1 MAADDV
7 KYRGNCLCGQ
17 IALEVEGAPLR
28 ACYCHCNNCR
38 TWHAAPVNAVA
49 VWPSAAVRIARGE
62 EMLAHFAHAASDRHW
77 CTNCG
82 SGLFNRL
89 RDDLIAVYA
98 AVVVDSGF
106 VHEAACH
113 IHCDEA
119 VMDLHDDVPKYTGWR
134 DSALMPEPRRTGMRG
149 R

>member
-1 MAADDV
+1 MSADAV
-7 KYRGNCLCGQ
+7 KYRGHCLCGQ

-28 ACYCHCNNCR
+28 A
-38 TWHAAPVNAVA
+38 
-49 VWPSAAVRIARGE
+49 
-62 EMLAHFAHAASDRHW
+62 
-77 CTNCG
+77 
-82 SGLFNRL
+82 FNRL

-98 AVVVDSGF
+98 AVVVDSGSF
-106 VHEAACH
+106 HEAACH

-119 VMDLHDDVPKYTGWR
+119 VLDLHDDVPKYTGWR